1 MSNLEKAILCM
12 VDVFEQYA
20 TKDDK
25 KHQLSSAEL
34 ADLMNK
40 ELAGPEFKGKVDTDV
55 IDEAIS
61 KLDKNHDGET
71 NFREFSMFLA
81 TLARGYY
88 RATKKGKGN
97 KGKPAKP
104 E

>member
-1 MSNLEKAILCM
+1 MSQLEKAIISM
-12 VDVFEQYA
+12 VEVFDEYA
-20 TKDDK
+20 RKDDK
-25 KHQLSSAEL
+25 KNQLSSAEM
-34 ADLMNK
+34 AKLMNK
-40 ELAGPEFKGKVDTDV
+40 ELAGPEFNGKVDQKV
-55 IDEAIS
+55 IDEALE

-88 RATKKGKGN
+88 RATKTGKGN
-97 KGKPAKP
+97 KSKSAKP